1 MALVST
7 DPEDSGST
15 DGGPRE
21 EQTGPADQ
29 ITEKTGTKVASF
41 GDEKKIQRRQAK
53 TWRKYERELRC
64 ILKAKR
70 RLGIALDKDGNDMD
84 TTGIG
89 ATETEEDVGRST
101 GVLAEDRP
109 PGEDVV
115 NNSNCKLRSMHH
127 NKTGGETVEVG
138 SVIYGRTPK
147 DRTTGSINSGG
158 NIIVV
163 S

>member
-29 ITEKTGTKVASF
+29 ITEKKGTKVANF

-70 RLGIALDKDGNDMD
+70 RLVIALDKDENDMGFHFSGECDPDNLD
-84 TTGIG
+84 TKFLISKFSYYCKQN
-89 ATETEEDVGRST
+89 RI
-101 GVLAEDRP
+101 VLITD
-109 PGEDVV
+109 
-115 NNSNCKLRSMHH
+115 N
-127 NKTGGETVEVG
+127 
-138 SVIYGRTPK
+138 
-147 DRTTGSINSGG
+147 
-158 NIIVV
+158 
-163 S
+163 